1 LPNVVITPY
10 PTKGHFIFDS
20 KYASILSSKGGSI
33 MNAMPD
39 IIPISELRQDATS
52 VLKRT
57 ATTGNPV
64 FVTQHGKASA
74 VVMSAAAYEKAQN
87 ELGIL
92 KMLLQGRREI
102 EAGVGR
108 TLEEVMAEADEILA
122 EA

>member
-1 LPNVVITPY
+1 MNV
-10 PTKGHFIFDS
+10 
-20 KYASILSSKGGSI
+20 
-33 MNAMPD
+33 MPD
-39 IIPISELRQDATS
+39 IIPISELRQDATN

-57 ATTGNPV
+57 VTTGNPV

-92 KMLLQGRREI
+92 KMLLQGRKEI

-108 TLEEVMAEADEILA
+108 ELSEVMAEVDEILA
-122 EA
+122 RP

>member
-1 LPNVVITPY
+1 
-10 PTKGHFIFDS
+10 
-20 KYASILSSKGGSI
+20 

-57 ATTGNPV
+57 SDTGNPI
-64 FVTQHGKASA
+64 FITQHGRASA
-74 VVMSAAAYEKAQN
+74 VVVSAAAYARTQN

-92 KMLLQGRREI
+92 RMLLQGRKDI

-108 TLEEVMAEADEILA
+108 DFDEVMTEVDAIFAGA
-122 EA
+122 

>member
-1 LPNVVITPY
+1 
-10 PTKGHFIFDS
+10 
-20 KYASILSSKGGSI
+20 

-74 VVMSAAAYEKAQN
+74 VVMSAAAYERAQN
-87 ELGIL
+87 EFGIL

-122 EA
+122 ET

>member
-1 LPNVVITPY
+1 M
-10 PTKGHFIFDS
+10 S
-20 KYASILSSKGGSI
+20 
-33 MNAMPD
+33 AMPD

-64 FVTQHGKASA
+64 FVTQHGRASA
-74 VVMSAAAYEKAQN
+74 VVMSVAAYEKAQN

-92 KMLLQGRREI
+92 KMLLQGRKEI

-122 EA
+122 RP

>member
-1 LPNVVITPY
+1 MSAI
-10 PTKGHFIFDS
+10 
-20 KYASILSSKGGSI
+20 
-33 MNAMPD
+33 PD

-64 FVTQHGKASA
+64 FVTQHGRASA

-87 ELGIL
+87 ELGVL
-92 KMLLQGRREI
+92 KMLLQGRKEI

-108 TLEEVMAEADEILA
+108 ELSEVMAEADEILA
-122 EA
+122 RP

>member
-1 LPNVVITPY
+1 
-10 PTKGHFIFDS
+10 
-20 KYASILSSKGGSI
+20 

-57 ATTGNPV
+57 ALTGNPV

-87 ELGIL
+87 EFGIL
-92 KMLLQGRREI
+92 KMLLQGRRDI
-102 EAGVGR
+102 EAGIGHD
-108 TLEEVMAEADEILA
+108 LDEVMAEVDALLA
-122 EA
+122 E

>member
-1 LPNVVITPY
+1 M
-10 PTKGHFIFDS
+10 S
-20 KYASILSSKGGSI
+20 
-33 MNAMPD
+33 AMPD

-64 FVTQHGKASA
+64 FVTQHGRASA

-87 ELGIL
+87 ELGVL
-92 KMLLQGRREI
+92 KMLLQGRKEI

-108 TLEEVMAEADEILA
+108 ELSEVMAEADEILA
-122 EA
+122 RP